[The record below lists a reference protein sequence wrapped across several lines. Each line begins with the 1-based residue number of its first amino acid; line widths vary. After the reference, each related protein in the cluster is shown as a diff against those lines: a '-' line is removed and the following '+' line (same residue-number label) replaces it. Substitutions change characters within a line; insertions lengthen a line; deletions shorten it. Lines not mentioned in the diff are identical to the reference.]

1 MNLSNYVNT
10 FGQYMKRRYGE
21 HIHKIAIDA
30 GFTCPNRDGSIGRGG
45 CTFCNNV
52 SFSPNGRRPVALADQ
67 LAAGRKVIR
76 KRTGATKYIAYFQAY
91 TNTYANTQT
100 LAGLYD
106 QALDEPDIIGID
118 IGTRPDCVPDCVLDL
133 LADYQQQDH
142 EVWLELGLQ
151 SAHDK
156 TLAQVNRGHGFA
168 EYKQAVIRARRR
180 GIKVCTH
187 LILGLPGESTKHHIA
202 SLDKVLELGVDGL
215 KFHPLHVVK
224 GTQLANQWRRGDYQP
239 MTMSAYVSDV
249 AALIA
254 RTPADVIFHRL
265 TGTAPAN
272 VLLAPAWCAG
282 KWRVLNRLATV
293 LATQSRQPE
302 IQRQPN
308 EDKETGLGSNPL
320 TASAC

>member
-1 MNLSNYVNT
+1 
-10 FGQYMKRRYGE
+10 MKRRYGE

-133 LADYQQQDH
+133 LADYQQHDH